1 MEDGAPVAIIGGGY
15 AGCAAAVTLASR
27 GVPCVLH
34 EAATVLGG
42 RARRVTRD
50 GFRLDNGQHLLLG
63 AYARTLDLVART
75 GGGAYAR
82 RPLSIAPFA
91 PGQRDALT
99 LLARRAP
106 GRLGVLVGLL
116 AARGLTLRERLS
128 NLAWFRG
135 VERAG
140 FVRPPKETVAQ
151 LLSPLPPRVARLLWE
166 PLNLAALNT
175 PAPAASAQVFCNV
188 LKAAFAG
195 RGDDCDFVLPT
206 TDLSALLPEPAASYV
221 RANGGRVVTQSRA
234 QVLGADRASATIVAG
249 GRAHAVRAVIV
260 AVGPHQVAHA
270 FAPEAL
276 AARPDV
282 AAAIGAVEALDYEP
296 LVTAW
301 LGYPARVAMPGP
313 IARLDDDPGQWV
325 LDRPDV
331 LAGGARPDVAQMLSV
346 VISATGPHT
355 AMPHDALARAVDA
368 QLRRLAPALAPC
380 AWSFI
385 VAEKRATYACRPGRA
400 RPAGPRLAPGL
411 YLAGDYVDENFPAT
425 LEAAVRTGIAAAE
438 ACLADWG

>member
-1 MEDGAPVAIIGGGY
+1 MEDGAPVAIVGGGY

-34 EAATVLGG
+34 EAAPVLGG
-42 RARRVTRD
+42 RARRVERD

-63 AYARTLDLVART
+63 AYARTLELVART

-99 LLARRAP
+99 LVAGRAP
-106 GRLGVLVGLL
+106 GRLGTLVGLL
-116 AARGLTLRERLS
+116 AARGLTLRERLA
-128 NLAWFRG
+128 NLAWFRRL
-135 VERAG
+135 ERAG
-140 FVRPPKETVAQ
+140 FARPPHETVAQ
-151 LLSPLPPRVARLLWE
+151 LLSPLPPRVAKLLWE

-175 PAPAASAQVFCNV
+175 PAAAASSQVFCNV

-195 RGDDCDFVLPT
+195 HGDDCDFVLPT
-206 TDLSALLPEPAASYV
+206 TDLSALFPESAASYV
-221 RANGGRVVTQSRA
+221 NAHGGRVLTHSRA
-234 QVLGADRASATIVAG
+234 QVFAADRASATIAVG
-249 GRAHAVRAVIV
+249 GRAHVVRAVIV
-260 AVGPHQVAHA
+260 AVGPHQLPHA
-270 FAPEAL
+270 FAAEAL
-276 AARPDV
+276 ASRPDV
-282 AAAIGAVEALDYEP
+282 GAAIGALEALEYEP
-296 LVTAW
+296 IVTVW

-331 LAGGARPDVAQMLSV
+331 LASAARTDVAQMLSM
-346 VISATGPHT
+346 VISASGPHT
-355 AMPHDALARAVDA
+355 ALAHDELVRAADA
-368 QLRRLAPALAPC
+368 QLRRIAPSLAPC
-380 AWSFI
+380 VWSFAI
-385 VAEKRATYACRPGRA
+385 NEKRATYACRPKRA

-411 YLAGDYVDENFPAT
+411 YLAGDYVDEDFPAT

-438 ACLADWG
+438 ACLADRA